1 MKPVF
6 ALLAILLVAGMPVLV
21 VAQSLRPL
29 EVNVF
34 AGGANWP
41 LFVAQEKGLFA
52 ANGLAVKV
60 TSTPNSVELIRG
72 LMNGTFDIA
81 MTTFDNVVAYQE
93 GQGEVTLPSSPDL
106 FAFMGGINSALRLI
120 VNPEI
125 KAYADLKGKTL
136 GVDAVNTGYAL
147 GMYKLLAVHGLVPGD
162 YQLARTGGTIF
173 RVQALMQG
181 KIDGT
186 VVNSP
191 LEIVPEAKGYRRLG
205 DFLESFGAYQAI
217 SGATRRSWAASNED
231 RLLAY
236 IRSFVAAVDWLYD
249 PANRPEA
256 IAIYQKFVPE
266 TPGEIADK
274 AWLVMLSGKEGFQR
288 KAKLDLQGAN
298 TVVRIRSE
306 FGTPRKALEDA
317 AKYFDESYY
326 ERALA
331 GVVK

>member
-60 TSTPNSVELIRG
+60 TPTPNSVELIRG

-205 DFLESFGAYQAI
+205 DFL
-217 SGATRRSWAASNED
+217 
-231 RLLAY
+231 
-236 IRSFVAAVDWLYD
+236 
-249 PANRPEA
+249 
-256 IAIYQKFVPE
+256 
-266 TPGEIADK
+266 
-274 AWLVMLSGKEGFQR
+274 
-288 KAKLDLQGAN
+288 
-298 TVVRIRSE
+298 
-306 FGTPRKALEDA
+306 
-317 AKYFDESYY
+317 
-326 ERALA
+326 
-331 GVVK
+331 